1 LLNSSL
7 SALKHS
13 SVLCLPPGC
22 RLAVWVQTRI
32 RFLIIDEFASLTP
45 LQQPDKSL
53 ISLQEG
59 FQRWGPFFWSDSMW
73 VNRNLGSLSLVKKQE
88 WYWPQSPVILGL
100 PTGSKGIQ
108 NRVGSSSLSRTNKVC
123 QSRLRGSGTL
133 TIVLCV
139 FHVAAG
145 SCLGTRDSRSLTY
158 TFPDPSSLARPP
170 SWFQVPRD
178 FLNCPL
184 SPIWEAVFLV
194 DACSPGD

>member
-1 LLNSSL
+1 M
-7 SALKHS
+7 
-13 SVLCLPPGC
+13 
-22 RLAVWVQTRI
+22 QTMI
-32 RFLIIDEFASLTP
+32 RFLIIDEFTSLTP

-88 WYWPQSPVILGL
+88 WYWPQSPVIFGP

-108 NRVGSSSLSRTNKVC
+108 NRVGSSSLSRTKKAC
-123 QSRLRGSGTL
+123 QSRLLGSWTL
-133 TIVLCV
+133 AVV
-139 FHVAAG
+139 FFVFLLAAG

-158 TFPDPSSLARPP
+158 TFPDPSSLTRPP

-178 FLNCPL
+178 FLNCPPFPHPRRQSL
-184 SPIWEAVFLV
+184 W
-194 DACSPGD
+194 